1 MRVVYKI
8 VLGLLLFNAFLT
20 LFAPIFSTNISES
33 AVDYEAADVSQYE
46 IESIGDIMGI
56 IFHEDNIGAWTGIV
70 VISIAGI
77 GAAILTKNYIYIGVT
92 LFVSI
97 VVGLYLKMSS
107 VIATIGN
114 QTDNVYVSGII
125 TIVGIAIG
133 IIVVFSVV
141 DMFAPAGARQ

>member
-20 LFAPIFSTNISES
+20 LFAPIFSASIDEN
-33 AVDYEAADVSQYE
+33 AMDYEAEDVSQYE
-46 IESIGDIMGI
+46 IKGIGDIMRI

-70 VISIAGI
+70 VVSIAGI

-107 VIATIGN
+107 VIATIGL
-114 QTDNVYVSGII
+114 QTDNIYVSGII

-141 DMFAPAGARQ
+141 DMFAPATARQ